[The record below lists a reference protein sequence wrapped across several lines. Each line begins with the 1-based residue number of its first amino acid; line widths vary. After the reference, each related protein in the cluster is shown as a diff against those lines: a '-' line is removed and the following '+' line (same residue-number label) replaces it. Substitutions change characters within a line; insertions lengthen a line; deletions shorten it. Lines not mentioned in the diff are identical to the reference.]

1 MLMEEGGM
9 AAGQLTEQRRRHG
22 IGIGSNGILYVVHLP
37 FGSGMLVHLQ
47 FLMKEGI
54 SLFYDRAVHAIQD

>member
-1 MLMEEGGM
+1 
-9 AAGQLTEQRRRHG
+9 
-22 IGIGSNGILYVVHLP
+22 
-37 FGSGMLVHLQ
+37 MLVHLQ